1 VDLRAGL
8 DGEVREKSFVSAG
21 DRTPGQSL
29 ASYDTEVPHLAVEMV
44 IVIRTADVL
53 YY

>member
-8 DGEVREKSFVSAG
+8 DGEVREKSFVSPG
-21 DRTPGQSL
+21 DRTPVQSV
-29 ASYDTEVPHLAVEMV
+29 ASYDTEVPHLAIEMV
-44 IVIRTADVL
+44 KVIRNAGVL